1 MLLQY
6 RQKIHQGRIGIVRH
20 IRTHQLGRN
29 IVCIQQG
36 QILQGIGAQACQGSG
51 TSMSAN
57 PSFHWDD
64 HLDGPP
70 LIVTRTEGAT
80 PFRLVTHIGDVG
92 HTLVA
97 GPTGMGKSVLLAT
110 LAMQFRRY
118 RGSRIFAFDMGR
130 SMRATILG
138 LGGEHYDLGT
148 DGEIAFQPLAR
159 IDREGYR
166 TWAAEWLE
174 GRLRHEGVAV
184 GPDEKVAIWSA
195 LGSLAGAPLEQR
207 TMTGLSVLLQ
217 SNALRQALA
226 PYVLGGAHGKLL
238 DADADRLGSGGVQC
252 FEMEELMHSKAAV
265 LAVLGYL
272 FARFDERFDGAPTLL
287 ILDESWLFLDDPVFA
302 ARIRQWLKTLRKR
315 KGSLKTTVEV
325 RVTMD
330 GL

>member
-1 MLLQY
+1 
-6 RQKIHQGRIGIVRH
+6 
-20 IRTHQLGRN
+20 
-29 IVCIQQG
+29 
-36 QILQGIGAQACQGSG
+36 
-51 TSMSAN
+51 
-57 PSFHWDD
+57 
-64 HLDGPP
+64 
-70 LIVTRTEGAT
+70 IVTRTEGAT

-118 RGSRIFAFDMGR
+118 RSSRIYAFDMGR

-138 LGGEHYDLGT
+138 LGGEHYDLGM

-166 TWAAEWLE
+166 TWAAEWIE

-184 GPDEKVAIWSA
+184 GPDEKAAIWSA

-226 PYVLGGAHGKLL
+226 PYVLGGAHGKL
-238 DADADRLGSGGVQC
+238 
-252 FEMEELMHSKAAV
+252 
-265 LAVLGYL
+265 
-272 FARFDERFDGAPTLL
+272 
-287 ILDESWLFLDDPVFA
+287 
-302 ARIRQWLKTLRKR
+302 
-315 KGSLKTTVEV
+315 
-325 RVTMD
+325 
-330 GL
+330 